1 VDGPRTRAARG
12 HRIVDAPVPRRKAG
26 SSRRLSPV
34 ESTEGRG
41 WEVRILAF
49 ALLLSGGV
57 LVGSL
62 VLASQSKI
70 DQSTAIQIASDFA
83 FKSQPAGSQI
93 RGVRETS
100 VSEVGNAWR
109 IEISFEALY
118 PGSAAVD
125 PLPVHLLIDV
135 DKGSGTPRL
144 VGQGR
149 VMTPSRAAS
158 GGVGV
163 A

>member
-1 VDGPRTRAARG
+1 M
-12 HRIVDAPVPRRKAG
+12 
-26 SSRRLSPV
+26 PV

-41 WEVRILAF
+41 LELRILAL

-57 LVGSL
+57 LLGS
-62 VLASQSKI
+62 VFLASQSKI
-70 DQSTAIQIASDFA
+70 EQSRAIQIASDFA
-83 FKSQPAGSQI
+83 FKSQPAGTQI

-118 PGSAAVD
+118 PGSAAPE
-125 PLPVHLLIDV
+125 PLPINLVIDV
-135 DKGSGTPRL
+135 DEGSGTPRL
-144 VGQGR
+144 IGQGR
-149 VMTPSRAAS
+149 VMTPSRTAS

>member
-1 VDGPRTRAARG
+1 M
-12 HRIVDAPVPRRKAG
+12 
-26 SSRRLSPV
+26 

-57 LVGSL
+57 LLGS
-62 VLASQSKI
+62 VFLASQSKI
-70 DQSTAIQIASDFA
+70 DQARAIQIASDFA

-125 PLPVHLLIDV
+125 PLPIHLIIDV
-135 DKGSGTPRL
+135 DEGSGTPRL

-149 VMTPSRAAS
+149 VMTLPGAES

>member
-1 VDGPRTRAARG
+1 
-12 HRIVDAPVPRRKAG
+12 
-26 SSRRLSPV
+26 
-34 ESTEGRG
+34 
-41 WEVRILAF
+41 VRILALM
-49 ALLLSGGV
+49 LLLSGGV
-57 LVGSL
+57 LLGSL
-62 VLASQSKI
+62 GIASQSKI
-70 DQSTAIQIASDFA
+70 EQSTAIQIASDFA
-83 FKSQPAGSQI
+83 FKSQPAGTQI

-109 IEISFEALY
+109 IAVSFEALY

-125 PLPVHLLIDV
+125 PVPVHLLIDV
-135 DKGSGTPRL
+135 DKGSGTPTL

-149 VMTPSRAAS
+149 VVTPTRVVR